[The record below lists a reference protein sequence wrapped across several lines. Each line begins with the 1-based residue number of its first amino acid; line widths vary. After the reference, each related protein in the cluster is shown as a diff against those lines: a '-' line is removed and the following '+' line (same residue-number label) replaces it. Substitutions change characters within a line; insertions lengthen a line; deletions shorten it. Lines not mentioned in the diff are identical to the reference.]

1 MGSRSDYLD
10 LFRDIMLFLNE
21 KGTDLSIERESF
33 GILLKYYS
41 IIMGFRFILSGSNSS
56 SRLEL
61 CHLAL

>member
-1 MGSRSDYLD
+1 
-10 LFRDIMLFLNE
+10 MLFLNE
-21 KGTDLSIERESF
+21 KGTDLCIERESF